1 MNRKAVTDKVKP
13 DQQAAT
19 VVKKPAFP
27 TPPNGGLMRDGT
39 SSQQE
44 AKDIPAVEPSPIAT
58 PTQVATPA
66 QVATPSGNF
75 IKSDQSLVMQSGRA
89 KLYSEKYRD
98 GIVNRILAEKTTIG
112 EVRESLGL
120 SEYDVVQ
127 WIKQSMDRKTEHI
140 AELKAQVAALK
151 KNLPQHLADSKE
163 ENRDLPTTLQFPPR
177 KSQDVDGRSR
187 LGPKSESYVSPPEA
201 ASNE

>member
-1 MNRKAVTDKVKP
+1 
-13 DQQAAT
+13 
-19 VVKKPAFP
+19 
-27 TPPNGGLMRDGT
+27 MRDDT
-39 SSQQE
+39 SDQQE
-44 AKDIPAVEPSPIAT
+44 ANDIPAVDPAPVAT
-58 PTQVATPA
+58 PTKASNPTKVATPT

-151 KNLPQHLADSKE
+151 KNLPRHLHESKE
-163 ENRDLPTTLQFPPR
+163 ENGDLPTTLQFPPR
-177 KSQDVDGRSR
+177 KGQDVDGRSR
-187 LGPKSESYVSPPEA
+187 LGPQNEGYVSPPEA